1 MARVYINSLNKFLDE
16 IPPEKLPEKF
26 KHLLN
31 DSATEKHAKY
41 VLPDPGREDADGEQ
55 FGTTSVR
62 EPSDKEDGRVSAAKP
77 KSRRKKRHNTSK
89 GGVSK

>member
-26 KHLLN
+26 KYLLN
-31 DSATEKHAKY
+31 GTITEKHAEH
-41 VLPDPGREDADGEQ
+41 VLPDTGREDADGEQ
-55 FGTTSVR
+55 FGVDSVG
-62 EPSDKEDGRVSAAKP
+62 EPSDKGDGRVPAAKP
-77 KSRRKKRHNTSK
+77 KPRRKKRHNRSE